1 MGRGVHPAVAAAVHG
16 PDEDRLTPPLQP
28 PGHFPHTR
36 EDRRTT
42 GIPEGHPL
50 LQVRNRHAAR
60 LARTAASLTAAGAIA
75 LGVAAVPAAADTA
88 TATAV
93 PTVQQAETDAAQFE
107 ERILELLN
115 ADRQEMGLAPLERLD
130 VLDDI
135 AQGWSE
141 QQARDGLMAHNP
153 DYFAQYPGT
162 PRAGGENVAY
172 GYRTPEQMYQGW
184 FNSPGHHRNMFN
196 PTFTHIGIGIAFDE
210 SGAPY
215 GTQNFAAFF

>member
-1 MGRGVHPAVAAAVHG
+1 M
-16 PDEDRLTPPLQP
+16 
-28 PGHFPHTR
+28 
-36 EDRRTT
+36 
-42 GIPEGHPL
+42 
-50 LQVRNRHAAR
+50 QVRTRSTAR
-60 LARTAASLTAAGAIA
+60 LARTAASLTAAAAIA
-75 LGVAAVPAAADTA
+75 LGVAAVPAAASTA
-88 TATAV
+88 TTTAAPV
-93 PTVQQAETDAAQFE
+93 VQQAETDAARFE

-115 ADRQEMGLAPLERLD
+115 ADRQAMGLAPLERLTA
-130 VLDDI
+130 LDEI
-135 AQGWSE
+135 AQDWSE
-141 QQARDGLMAHNP
+141 QQVRDGRMAHNP
-153 DYFAQYPGT
+153 EYFQQYPGT